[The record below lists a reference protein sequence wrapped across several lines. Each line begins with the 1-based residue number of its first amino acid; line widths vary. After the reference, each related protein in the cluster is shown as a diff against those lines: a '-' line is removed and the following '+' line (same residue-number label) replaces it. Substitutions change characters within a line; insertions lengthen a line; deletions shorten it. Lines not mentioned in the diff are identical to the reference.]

1 MPYPTAD
8 PVTLP
13 VAASA
18 GLADLLTGPER
29 AVQVAGCGSG
39 AAYLRDGA
47 GSVVAV
53 LAPAAPRLPCAVVA
67 GDRVPDW
74 PLGADGTVGL
84 GRIAVGSWLLP
95 VVRWWDPRPALA
107 PTDPARLAGA
117 AAQLLGLER
126 EPASPVIADLPVAAV
141 EGLAAAR
148 PDVPAAVLA
157 LAGRG
162 PGLTPLGDDVLT
174 GWLSTL
180 TCLGHPDAVPVAAD
194 VVGVAAGRTTDLS
207 MTLLRH
213 AARGE
218 CVGALGALL
227 RAVTT
232 GRDVPRARIAL
243 AAVGHSSGTG
253 LALGVRL
260 GLDAMAGSRSPA
272 TVGAGSVPR

>member
-1 MPYPTAD
+1 MPYPTVD

-18 GLADLLTGPER
+18 ALADLLTGPER
-29 AVQVAGCGSG
+29 GVLVAGCGTG

-47 GSVVAV
+47 GSVLAV
-53 LAPAAPRLPCAVVA
+53 LAPAAPRLPCAVLT

-107 PTDPARLAGA
+107 PADPARLARA
-117 AAQLLGLER
+117 AEQLLGLER
-126 EPASPVIADLPVAAV
+126 EAASPALTGLPVSAV
-141 EGLAAAR
+141 EGLAATR
-148 PDVPAAVLA
+148 PEVPRAVLA

-180 TCLGHPDAVPVAAD
+180 SCLGHPRAVWVAAE
-194 VVGVAAGRTTDLS
+194 VLAAAAGRTTDLS

-213 AARGE
+213 AAKGE
-218 CVGALGALL
+218 CVGPLGALL

-232 GRDVPRARIAL
+232 GGDMPRARNAL
-243 AAVGHSSGTG
+243 VAVGHSSGTG

-260 GLDAMAGSRSPA
+260 GLDAMVGSRSPA
-272 TVGAGSVPR
+272 VVGAGSAPR